1 MQFAYTVAMP
11 SPHDLDV
18 RKLLLLREFA
28 IHGTV
33 AAVAAHRNYTPSA
46 VSQQLAQLER
56 DVGTPLLRRSGRRLH
71 LTPQGE
77 ILARSAGEILD
88 ILESARSALDATST
102 EVQGSVRVAVFQ
114 SAALALLPAALRAM
128 ALEHPDV
135 RIEVVQHEP
144 EAALRATWA
153 RDFDMVVAEQYPGH
167 AAPHHAGLDRRGL
180 TADAIRLALPPESRS
195 LHPVVSLA
203 EAAIMPWVME
213 PAGAASRHFAEQI
226 CRTHGFEPDVRYE
239 TADLQA
245 QIRLVEAGVAVALL
259 PDLVWA
265 DRSTPCRL
273 VDLPGRP
280 RRTVF
285 TAQRE
290 AGLGSPAL
298 GAFRTTLERAAVELG
313 QLEPAA

>member
-1 MQFAYTVAMP
+1 MVA
-11 SPHDLDV
+11 SHELDV

-28 IHGTV
+28 IHGTI
-33 AAVAAHRNYTPSA
+33 AAVAEHRNYTPSA

-56 DVGTPLLRRSGRRLH
+56 DVGTPLLRRSGRRLQ
-71 LTPQGE
+71 LTAQGDV
-77 ILARSAGEILD
+77 LAASAGAILD
-88 ILESARSALDATST
+88 ILEAARGALEATQT

-114 SAALALLPAALRAM
+114 SAALALLPATLRVM
-128 ALEHPDV
+128 AEQHPDV
-135 RIEVVQHEP
+135 RVEVVQHEP

-167 AAPHHAGLDRRGL
+167 AAPHHSGLDRRGL
-180 TADAIRLALPPESRS
+180 TSDAIRLALPAGDHA
-195 LHPVVSLA
+195 LVPVEDLA
-203 EAAIMPWVME
+203 TAATMPWVME
-213 PAGAASRHFAEQI
+213 PAGAASRHFAEQM

-239 TADLQA
+239 TEDLQA

-265 DRSTPCRL
+265 DRSTSCRL
-273 VDLPGRP
+273 VELPGHP

-290 AGLGSPAL
+290 AGNGSPAIR
-298 GAFRTTLERAAVELG
+298 AFRSVLEHTA
-313 QLEPAA
+313 LEARHPAR